1 MSSVRLQSRPG
12 DRGPYLRTIP
22 SWHGQ
27 LERIYNKPMRTHII
41 GNPVPTPEQLG
52 KILGVSSE
60 RVAAVRQIM
69 DGSAKEKVRGR
80 SKTTARKKS
89 TRVRTSGRATGKR

>member
-1 MSSVRLQSRPG
+1 MPA
-12 DRGPYLRTIP
+12 
-22 SWHGQ
+22 
-27 LERIYNKPMRTHII
+27 HII
-41 GNPVPTPEQLG
+41 RNPVPTPEQLG

-69 DGSAKEKVRGR
+69 DGSAKEKRR

-89 TRVRTSGRATGKR
+89 ARVRTNGRATGKR

>member
-1 MSSVRLQSRPG
+1 MPA
-12 DRGPYLRTIP
+12 
-22 SWHGQ
+22 
-27 LERIYNKPMRTHII
+27 HII
-41 GNPVPTPEQLG
+41 RNPVPTPEQLG

-89 TRVRTSGRATGKR
+89 ARVRTSGRATGKR

>member
-1 MSSVRLQSRPG
+1 MP
-12 DRGPYLRTIP
+12 I
-22 SWHGQ
+22 
-27 LERIYNKPMRTHII
+27 HII

-69 DGSAKEKVRGR
+69 DGPAKETVRGR

-89 TRVRTSGRATGKR
+89 SRVRTSRRASGKR

>member
-1 MSSVRLQSRPG
+1 
-12 DRGPYLRTIP
+12 
-22 SWHGQ
+22 
-27 LERIYNKPMRTHII
+27 MRTHTI

-89 TRVRTSGRATGKR
+89 TRVRASRKR

>member
-1 MSSVRLQSRPG
+1 L
-12 DRGPYLRTIP
+12 
-22 SWHGQ
+22 HGQ
-27 LERIYNKPMRTHII
+27 LERIYNRSMSAHII
-41 GNPVPTPEQLG
+41 RNPVPTPEQLG

-80 SKTTARKKS
+80 SKTTPRKNS
-89 TRVRTSGRATGKR
+89 ARVRATSRATGKR

>member
-1 MSSVRLQSRPG
+1 
-12 DRGPYLRTIP
+12 
-22 SWHGQ
+22 
-27 LERIYNKPMRTHII
+27 MRTHTI

-80 SKTTARKKS
+80 SKTTARKRS
-89 TRVRTSGRATGKR
+89 TRVRASGKR

>member
-1 MSSVRLQSRPG
+1 
-12 DRGPYLRTIP
+12 
-22 SWHGQ
+22 
-27 LERIYNKPMRTHII
+27 MRTHTI
-41 GNPVPTPEQLG
+41 GNPVPTPEQLA

-69 DGSAKEKVRGR
+69 DGAAKEKVRGR
-80 SKTTARKKS
+80 SKTTTRKKS

>member
-1 MSSVRLQSRPG
+1 MQ
-12 DRGPYLRTIP
+12 
-22 SWHGQ
+22 
-27 LERIYNKPMRTHII
+27 THII
-41 GNPVPTPEQLG
+41 RNPVPTPEQMG

-80 SKTTARKKS
+80 SKTTPRKKS

>member
-1 MSSVRLQSRPG
+1 MPA
-12 DRGPYLRTIP
+12 
-22 SWHGQ
+22 
-27 LERIYNKPMRTHII
+27 HII
-41 GNPVPTPEQLG
+41 RNPVPTPEQLG

-80 SKTTARKKS
+80 SKTTPRKKS
-89 TRVRTSGRATGKR
+89 ARIQTSGRASGKR

>member
-1 MSSVRLQSRPG
+1 
-12 DRGPYLRTIP
+12 
-22 SWHGQ
+22 
-27 LERIYNKPMRTHII
+27 MRTHII

-69 DGSAKEKVRGR
+69 DGSAKDKVRGR

-89 TRVRTSGRATGKR
+89 NRVRTSRRASGKR